1 MPAGLALLATTS
13 KKIAKGE
20 SVSENLNPVATQSQ
34 GFFLSDCRIAR
45 EDISVSVWQSAT
57 SSRVPFLTGAEGEL
71 VLVRVSAEPRALE
84 ELLDCLASVPF
95 PINPQIYHGVPTVV
109 EFPAWENKLHVV
121 RDALRAYG
129 FDAGSLKTR
138 DMLAAITAA

>member
-1 MPAGLALLATTS
+1 M
-13 KKIAKGE
+13 
-20 SVSENLNPVATQSQ
+20 
-34 GFFLSDCRIAR
+34 
-45 EDISVSVWQSAT
+45 SVWQSAA
-57 SSRVPFLTGAEGEL
+57 PIGIPLLTGAEGEL
-71 VLVRVSAEPRALE
+71 VQVRVSAEPRALE

-109 EFPAWENKLHVV
+109 EFPAWENKLHFV

-129 FDAGSLKTR
+129 FDAESLQTR